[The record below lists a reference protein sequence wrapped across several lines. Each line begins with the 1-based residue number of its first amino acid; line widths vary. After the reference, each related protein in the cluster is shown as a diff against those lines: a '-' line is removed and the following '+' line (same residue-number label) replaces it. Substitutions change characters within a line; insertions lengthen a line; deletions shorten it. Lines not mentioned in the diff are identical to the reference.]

1 MKGTQIP
8 FPENPFAVLTFIAA
22 PAVLTNASAVM
33 SLTTSNRLARA
44 VDRARALVKE
54 LADEQHKGDSLQT
67 FRVRE
72 VEVARERAGLL
83 IRALGFFQL
92 AYGGFAAA
100 TLVSLLGAAIVVWQ
114 GVFIHII
121 LGAALICALVAVGGI
136 VAGAAILVRESRIAY
151 RILREET
158 VFVLESLNDAAA
170 KKPG

>member
-1 MKGTQIP
+1 MQP
-8 FPENPFAVLTFIAA
+8 FPDNPFAVLTFIAA

-54 LADEQHKGDSLQT
+54 LSDEKSKEDTFHA

-100 TLVSLLGAAIVVWQ
+100 TLVSLLGAALVVMK
-114 GVFIHII
+114 GLFHEVI
-121 LGAALICALVAVGGI
+121 LGAALMCALVAVGGI
-136 VAGAAILVRESRIAY
+136 VTGSAILVRESRMAY

-158 VFVLESLNDAAA
+158 VFVLEAINDPAE
-170 KKPG
+170 KKLG